1 MTNRNSSGKNSPF
14 LLKPAGKDYL
24 WGGNRL
30 NDDFSK
36 GIDLKPLAETW
47 ECSTHPDGP
56 SRVASGAH
64 TGALLADVLR
74 THPSYLGTHP
84 DGTDGLP
91 ILIKFIDAKRDLS
104 VQVHPD
110 DTYAREQEHEPRGK
124 SEMWYVLDAAKD
136 ARLVYG
142 FRHDMTKADLEES
155 LRKGTVEK
163 YLQKVPVQR
172 DDVFYIKAGTV
183 HAIGAGVLIAEI
195 QESSNLTYRMY
206 DYNRVD
212 KNGNPRELHI
222 EKSLAVA
229 NLKGSAEPRQP
240 MRVLR
245 YREGCAFGVPVPV
258 PVFSGGAAAGKYGA
272 LPKDGG
278 FPDGQQFFS
287 GAAVHQRVRHGT
299 LGREGRSPVAAVF
312 PGRLY
317 FCTGGFCSHEAA
329 RKSTVPE
336 GELLRKQKETR
347 MMDQKIINE
356 YARWKQLATE
366 DVDLAREL
374 GEIEGKEDQIVDAFY
389 RDLEFGTGGLRG
401 VIGAGTNRMNVYTVA
416 KASQG
421 LADYVI
427 KHFPA
432 EQRRIA
438 VSYDSRIKSDLFAR
452 HRFRCVCGKRHCRA
466 YISRAHAH
474 PLPVLCGAG
483 ITLRGRHHGDGIPQS
498 VQIQR
503 IQGVRRRRL
512 PDHHGGCGCHPG
524 GD

>member
-14 LLKPAGKDYL
+14 LLKPEGKDYL

-36 GIDLKPLAETW
+36 GINLKPLAETW

-64 TGALLADVLR
+64 TGELLADVLR

-136 ARLVYG
+136 ASLVYG
-142 FRHDMTKADLEES
+142 FRHDMMKADLEES

-245 YREGCAFGVPVPV
+245 YREGCASEFLCRCQYFQAERLLVNTERCRKMADFQTGSNSFQVLLCTN
-258 PVFSGGAAAGKYGA
+258 GC
-272 LPKDGG
+272 
-278 FPDGQQFFS
+278 
-287 GAAVHQRVRHGT
+287 GT
-299 LGREGRSPVAAVF
+299 VLWG
-312 PGRLY
+312 
-317 FCTGGFCSHEAA
+317 
-329 RKSTVPE
+329 E
-336 GELLRKQKETR
+336 GEEAQSLPFFRGDCIFVPADSVPMKLH
-347 MMDQKIINE
+347 
-356 YARWKQLATE
+356 
-366 DVDLAREL
+366 
-374 GEIEGKEDQIVDAFY
+374 GKAQF
-389 RDLEFGTGGLRG
+389 L
-401 VIGAGTNRMNVYTVA
+401 
-416 KASQG
+416 K
-421 LADYVI
+421 
-427 KHFPA
+427 
-432 EQRRIA
+432 
-438 VSYDSRIKSDLFAR
+438 VS
-452 HRFRCVCGKRHCRA
+452 C
-466 YISRAHAH
+466 
-474 PLPVLCGAG
+474 
-483 ITLRGRHHGDGIPQS
+483 
-498 VQIQR
+498 
-503 IQGVRRRRL
+503 
-512 PDHHGGCGCHPG
+512 
-524 GD
+524 